1 MPLHI
6 FGYIISP
13 KIRADAKRWNNCYGY
28 QLNGF
33 TSFLYFLTWFP
44 EFRNVVY
51 KRMRINSIITPPI
64 SSLYITTDDIGEG
77 LFIQHGFA
85 TIISAKR
92 IGKNCWVN
100 QQVTIGY
107 NKRGAPVIGDN
118 VTIHAGA
125 LVIGDITIGNNVII
139 GAGAIVVDDV
149 PDGALICSPKGTIKK
164 RTL

>member
-1 MPLHI
+1 
-6 FGYIISP
+6 
-13 KIRADAKRWNNCYGY
+13 
-28 QLNGF
+28 
-33 TSFLYFLTWFP
+33 
-44 EFRNVVY
+44 
-51 KRMRINSIITPPI
+51 MRINSIITPPI